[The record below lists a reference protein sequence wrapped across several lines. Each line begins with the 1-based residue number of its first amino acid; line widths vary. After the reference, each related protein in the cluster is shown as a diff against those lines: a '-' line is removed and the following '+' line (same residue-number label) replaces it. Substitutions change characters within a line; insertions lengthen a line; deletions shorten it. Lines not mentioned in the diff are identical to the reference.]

1 MAATGKRV
9 NLTPVDAGSPSRRVS
24 RPMLLAGMTLAFLI
38 AAAFR
43 WLTLTEFLNDHFDH
57 VALAQQL
64 RLGSMP
70 VRDFVD
76 EGMPLM
82 YVVSAAVWS
91 LVKAPFLSE
100 AIIVALA
107 FAAAAALS
115 FRTAAVMSRSIMAAA
130 FAVIAQLAVYPRT
143 YSYPKLLVQAI
154 AIAVAWWAV
163 QHLTIR
169 RIAALSAAAALGYY
183 FRHDHAVYL
192 GVATVALLVVA
203 QWRAGIPA
211 IVRSVAIYAGL
222 AAAFVVPHLVYV
234 QWAIGLPTYV
244 AIARQYVDSEAA
256 SAPYQ
261 IPVPYVDVRAGL
273 WTYLGGSVVN
283 VRWAPTVDEQTRE
296 ALEQRYT
303 MDRVEQAEG
312 TTWRYH
318 IRDTSD
324 ANLRAIRN
332 DSHVEDTHGF
342 DRLAQAA
349 SWREIV
355 RSLQLGPGW
364 RAPDNGLA
372 VLFWLSWLLPAV
384 AIAMLVVRRHDY
396 STAEAAMVG
405 MVAVLALLTDIA
417 FLRAPLHVRLPDLA
431 VSHSILGA
439 WVGAALWRWPVQR
452 LHRFLT
458 RGAVVVVTVTVLLAI
473 VVFGQTG
480 SLLATTRVL
489 EGPTAVTQ
497 RWREVSA
504 RMRDDNPGPVPNNPA
519 AILLPFFEYLRACTA
534 PQDRLLF
541 TWYSPELYVVAD
553 RGFAGDHRRIYR
565 RLSDWEQ
572 ARTIARLQ
580 QERVPF
586 VVIPLPRKPWLQE
599 SNPDI
604 WRYIESGYVPMATI
618 PPGDPEGFQILR
630 ESAWTGTSV
639 YSQTGWPCVR

>member
-1 MAATGKRV
+1 MATTGKRV
-9 NLTPVDAGSPSRRVS
+9 NLRPVGAGSPSRRVS
-24 RPMLLAGMTLAFLI
+24 RPLLLAGIALAFLI

-64 RLGSMP
+64 RLGSIP
-70 VRDFVD
+70 LRDFVD

-82 YVVSAAVWS
+82 YLVSAAVWS
-91 LVKAPFLSE
+91 LVKAPFLAE
-100 AIIVALA
+100 GLIVAVA

-115 FRTAAVMSRSIMAAA
+115 FRTAAMLSGSMAAA
-130 FAVIAQLAVYPRT
+130 ALAVIAQLAVYPRT
-143 YSYPKLLVQAI
+143 YSYPKLLVQAV

-183 FRHDHAVYL
+183 FRHDHAAYL

-211 IVRSVAIYAGL
+211 VVRSVAIYAGL
-222 AAAFVVPHLVYV
+222 AAAFVLPHLVYV
-234 QWAIGLPTYV
+234 QWAIGVPTYL
-244 AIARQYVDSEAA
+244 AIARQYVNSEAGA
-256 SAPYQ
+256 APYQ

-273 WTYLGGSVVN
+273 WTHIGGSLVN

-296 ALEQRYT
+296 TLEQRYAL
-303 MDRVEQAEG
+303 DRVEQAEG
-312 TTWRYH
+312 TTWRYN

-324 ANLRAIRN
+324 SNLRAIRH

-342 DRLAQAA
+342 DQLAQAGG
-349 SWREIV
+349 WREAV

-364 RAPDNGLA
+364 RAHDNGLA

-384 AIAMLVVRRHDY
+384 AIAILVARRHAY
-396 STAEAAMVG
+396 STAEAATVG
-405 MVAVLALLTDIA
+405 MVAVLALFTDLA

-439 WVGAALWRWPVQR
+439 WVGTALWRWPVQR
-452 LHRFLT
+452 LPQFLN
-458 RGAVVVVTVTVLLAI
+458 RAGVIVITVTVLLAI
-473 VVFGQTG
+473 VSFAETG
-480 SLLATTRVL
+480 TLLATTRVL
-489 EGPTAVTQ
+489 HGPAAVTQ
-497 RWREVSA
+497 RWREVSTQL
-504 RMRDDNPGPVPNNPA
+504 RDDKPGPVPNNPSLV
-519 AILLPFFEYLRACTA
+519 LLPFFEYLQACTGQ
-534 PQDRLLF
+534 QDRLLF
-541 TWYSPELYVVAD
+541 TWYSPELYIVAK

-565 RLSDWEQ
+565 RLSNWEQ
-572 ARTIARLQ
+572 ARTIARLR

-586 VVIPLPRKPWLQE
+586 VLIPLPRKPWLQE

-604 WRYIESGYVPMATI
+604 WRYIESRYVPMATI

-630 ESAWTGTSV
+630 ESAWTWTSV
-639 YSQTGWPCVR
+639 YPQTGWPCLR

>member
-1 MAATGKRV
+1 MTA
-9 NLTPVDAGSPSRRVS
+9 DAVCPSRRVP
-24 RPMLLAGMTLAFLI
+24 RQLLLAGTAIAFLI

-70 VRDFVD
+70 LRDFVD

-82 YVVSAAVWS
+82 YLLSAGVWS

-100 AIIVALA
+100 AIIVAIA
-107 FAAAAALS
+107 FATAAALS
-115 FRTAAVMSRSIMAAA
+115 FQTAAILSRSLMAASL
-130 FAVIAQLAVYPRT
+130 AVIAQLAVYPRT

-154 AIAVAWWAV
+154 AIAVACWAV

-183 FRHDHAVYL
+183 FRHDHAAYL

-203 QWRAGIPA
+203 QWRAGFPA
-211 IVRSVAIYAGL
+211 IVRSVAIYTGL
-222 AAAFVVPHLVYV
+222 AAAFVLPHLVYV
-234 QWAIGLPTYV
+234 QWAIGVPTYL

-256 SAPYQ
+256 SAPYE
-261 IPVPYVDVRAGL
+261 IPVPYLDGREGL
-273 WTYLGGSVVN
+273 WTRLDASVVN
-283 VRWAPTVDEQTRE
+283 VRWAPAVDDQTRA
-296 ALEQRYT
+296 ALEQQYK
-303 MDRVEQAEG
+303 MDRVEHAEG

-318 IRDTSD
+318 IRDTSGS
-324 ANLRAIRN
+324 NLRAIRN
-332 DSHVEDTHGF
+332 DSRVEDTHGF
-342 DRLAQAA
+342 DRLQQSG
-349 SWREIV
+349 SWWEAV
-355 RSLQLGPGW
+355 RSMQLGPGW
-364 RAPDNGLA
+364 RAHDNGLA
-372 VLFWLSWLLPAV
+372 VLFWLAWLLPAV
-384 AIAMLVVRRHDY
+384 AIAMLVARRQHY
-396 STAEAAMVG
+396 STADAATIG
-405 MVAVLALLTDIA
+405 MIAVLALFTDVA

-439 WVGAALWRWPVQR
+439 WVATTLWRWPARR
-452 LHRFLT
+452 LHLLNRA
-458 RGAVVVVTVTVLLAI
+458 AVVITTVTVFVAI
-473 VVFGQTG
+473 GFFAGTG
-480 SLLATTRVL
+480 TLVATTRVL
-489 EGPTAVTQ
+489 HGPVAVSQ

-504 RMRDDNPGPVPNNPA
+504 NMRDDKPGPVPNNPSVV
-519 AILLPFFEYLRACTA
+519 LLPFFEYLQACTA

-541 TWYSPELYVVAD
+541 TWYSPELYLVAK

-572 ARTIARLQ
+572 ARTLARLR

-586 VVIPLPRKPWLQE
+586 VLIPLPRKPWLQE

-604 WRYIESGYVPMATI
+604 WHYIESRYVPMATM
-618 PPGDPEGFQILR
+618 PSGDPEGYEILR

-639 YSQTGWPCVR
+639 YPKTGWPCVQ

>member
-9 NLTPVDAGSPSRRVS
+9 HLMPVDAGSPSRRVS
-24 RPMLLAGMTLAFLI
+24 RPLLLAGIALAFLI

-64 RLGSMP
+64 RLGALP

-115 FRTAAVMSRSIMAAA
+115 FRTAAVLSRSIMAAA
-130 FAVIAQLAVYPRT
+130 LAVIAQLAVYPRT

-154 AIAVAWWAV
+154 AIAIAWWAV

-203 QWRAGIPA
+203 QWRAGLPA

-222 AAAFVVPHLVYV
+222 AAAFVLPHLVYV
-234 QWAIGLPTYV
+234 QWAIGVPTYL

-273 WTYLGGSVVN
+273 WTHIDGSLVN

-318 IRDTSD
+318 IRDTSGS
-324 ANLRAIRN
+324 NLRAIRN

-342 DRLAQAA
+342 DRLAQAG
-349 SWREIV
+349 SWREVV

-364 RAPDNGLA
+364 RAHDNSLA
-372 VLFWLSWLLPAV
+372 VLFWLSWLLPAI

-396 STAEAAMVG
+396 ATAEAATVG
-405 MVAVLALLTDIA
+405 MVAVLALFTDIA

-439 WVGAALWRWPVQR
+439 WVGTTLWRWPSRQALR
-452 LHRFLT
+452 LLNRS
-458 RGAVVVVTVTVLLAI
+458 VVVGGTVTVLLAI
-473 VVFGQTG
+473 VLFAGAG
-480 SLLATTRVL
+480 SLVATTRIL
-489 EGPTAVTQ
+489 QGPAAVTQ
-497 RWREVSA
+497 RWREVSQQL
-504 RMRDDNPGPVPNNPA
+504 RDDKPGPVPNNPS
-519 AILLPFFEYLRACTA
+519 IVLLPFFEYLQTCTG
-534 PQDRLLF
+534 PEDRLLF
-541 TWYSPELYVVAD
+541 TWYSPELYIVAK

-565 RLSDWEQ
+565 RLSAWEQ

-586 VVIPLPRKPWLQE
+586 VLIPLPRKPWLQA

-604 WRYIESGYVPMATI
+604 WRYIESRYVPMATI
-618 PPGDPEGFQILR
+618 PAGDPAGFQILR

-639 YSQTGWPCVR
+639 YPQTGWPCVR

>member
-1 MAATGKRV
+1 
-9 NLTPVDAGSPSRRVS
+9 
-24 RPMLLAGMTLAFLI
+24 
-38 AAAFR
+38 
-43 WLTLTEFLNDHFDH
+43 
-57 VALAQQL
+57 
-64 RLGSMP
+64 
-70 VRDFVD
+70 
-76 EGMPLM
+76 
-82 YVVSAAVWS
+82 
-91 LVKAPFLSE
+91 VKAPFLAE

-115 FRTAAVMSRSIMAAA
+115 FQTAAALSRSIMAAA
-130 FAVIAQLAVYPRT
+130 LAVIAQLAVYPRT

-169 RIAALSAAAALGYY
+169 RIAALSAATALGYY
-183 FRHDHAVYL
+183 FRHDHAIYL

-203 QWRAGIPA
+203 QWQTGIPA

-222 AAAFVVPHLVYV
+222 AAACVVPHLLYV
-234 QWAIGLPTYV
+234 QWAIGVPTYL

-273 WTYLGGSVVN
+273 WTHIDASLVN
-283 VRWAPTVDEQTRE
+283 VRWAPGVDDQTRE
-296 ALEQRYT
+296 ALEQRYR
-303 MDRVEQAEG
+303 MDRVERTEG

-318 IRDTSD
+318 LRDTSGS
-324 ANLRAIRN
+324 NLRAIRN

-342 DRLAQAA
+342 DRLAQAG
-349 SWREIV
+349 SWREVV

-364 RAPDNGLA
+364 RAHDNGLA
-372 VLFWLSWLLPAV
+372 VLFWLAWLLPAV
-384 AIAMLVVRRHDY
+384 AVAMLVVRRHDY
-396 STAEAAMVG
+396 STADAATVG
-405 MVAVLALLTDIA
+405 MVAVLALFTDVA

-431 VSHSILGA
+431 VSHSILAA
-439 WVGAALWRWPVQR
+439 WVGTALWRWPVHR

-458 RGAVVVVTVTVLLAI
+458 RAAVVVATVTVLLAT
-473 VVFGQTG
+473 VLFAATG

-489 EGPTAVTQ
+489 EGPVAVTQ

-504 RMRDDNPGPVPNNPA
+504 HLRDDKPGPVPNNPS
-519 AILLPFFEYLRACTA
+519 ILLLPFFEYLQACTG

-541 TWYSPELYVVAD
+541 TWYSPELYIVAK

-586 VVIPLPRKPWLQE
+586 VLIPLPRKEWLQT

-604 WRYIESGYVPMATI
+604 WHYIESHYVPMATL
-618 PPGDPEGFQILR
+618 PPGDAEGYQILR
-630 ESAWTGTSV
+630 ESSWTGTTV
-639 YSQTGWPCVR
+639 YRQTDWPCVR